1 MTIDDGQIVQ
11 ALRGFWPDVRLL
23 REPGLLTG
31 GYWATMWR
39 LELAGTP
46 AGIPGDVVLRM
57 MPDAT
62 MGAKEMA
69 VQAAAAH
76 GGIPTPQVHLTV
88 PAGGPLTRA
97 WAVMDLAPGAPLLA
111 GLDGAAALRRLPR
124 LAAALPRRL
133 ADAMAAIHRVDPV
146 PVVAAVREAAPS
158 VAVTVD
164 ELWPHLRT
172 KVAAT
177 GRADLDDALDRLVA
191 GQPRQVSAVICHGD
205 FHPFNLL
212 ADGPR
217 TTVLDWTGA
226 IAGPAAYDV
235 AYTWLL
241 LRHPPLAAPPA
252 LRPVIDVAAA
262 ALASR
267 FVRLYRR
274 ANPGADLTDL
284 HWYVGL
290 HALRILADLEIWV
303 GTGDPRA
310 HEHPLRLVAPGATRA
325 LRRAIRSPSIGS
337 ARPGERVGTA
347 CRSTSRHGL
356 VQDGRP

>member
-1 MTIDDGQIVQ
+1 MTIDGGQIVQ

-23 REPGLLTG
+23 REPGLLPG

-39 LELAGTP
+39 LQLTGTP
-46 AGIPGDVVLRM
+46 PGIPGEVVLRV

-69 VQAAAAH
+69 VQAAAAA
-76 GGIPTPQVHLTV
+76 GGIATPRVHLTV
-88 PAGGPLTRA
+88 PAGGPLARA

-133 ADAMAAIHRVDPV
+133 ADAMATIHRVDPA

-158 VAVTVD
+158 AAVTID
-164 ELWPHLRT
+164 DLWPHLRT

-191 GQPRQVSAVICHGD
+191 GRPRRVDAVICHGD
-205 FHPFNLL
+205 VHPFNLL
-212 ADGPR
+212 ADGPH

-226 IAGPAAYDV
+226 VAAPAAYDV
-235 AYTWLL
+235 AFTWLL
-241 LRHPPLAAPPA
+241 LRHPPLAAPSA
-252 LRPVIDVAAA
+252 LRPAIALAAA
-262 ALASR
+262 TLARR

-274 ANPGADLTDL
+274 ANPDADLTDL
-284 HWYVGL
+284 QWYVGL
-290 HALRILADLEIWV
+290 HALRILADHEIWARN
-303 GTGDPRA
+303 GDPRA
-310 HEHPLRLVAPGATRA
+310 RHHPLRLVVPGATTA
-325 LRRAIRSPSIGS
+325 LRRAVRRSCPAPGVRGS
-337 ARPGERVGTA
+337 AAGSPGNE
-347 CRSTSRHGL
+347 
-356 VQDGRP
+356 P